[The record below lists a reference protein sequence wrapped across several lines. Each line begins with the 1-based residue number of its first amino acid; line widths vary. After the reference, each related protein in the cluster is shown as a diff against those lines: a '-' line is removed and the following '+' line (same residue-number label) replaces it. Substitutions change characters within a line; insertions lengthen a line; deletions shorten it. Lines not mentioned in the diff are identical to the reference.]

1 MRRLAASLSLFLVF
15 ILVGFFYTACNSAP
29 DLPFVF
35 DGSAECGGDDGAGD
49 EGSGDESEGCAAVT
63 CDEGEVCNPTTGECE
78 ATCETDFDCGT
89 GEVCDPTTH
98 LCIVPPPCESNADCE
113 DTELCDV
120 ETGDCFDKPE
130 DYCEANGDCA
140 SLGANFICQNNHCII
155 L

>member
-35 DGSAECGGDDGAGD
+35 DGSAEGGGDDGAGD
-49 EGSGDESEGCAAVT
+49 EVPEPEGCAAVT
-63 CDEGEVCNPTTGECE
+63 CDEGEVCN
-78 ATCETDFDCGT
+78 
-89 GEVCDPTTH
+89 PTTH